1 MGLRRVSANPGSAL
15 GLGVSANQGSALGLT
30 MSLPVQPWTRR
41 GQSGFCLGCAPVVC
55 VGADD
60 KSTATTMTATTVKG
74 RRCNDDDDDDDETM
88 MTTAPAGDMT
98 VPAAN
103 THRDAPQKGFT
114 RRM

>member
-1 MGLRRVSANPGSAL
+1 M
-15 GLGVSANQGSALGLT
+15 SANQGSAMGLRASANQGAALGLT
-30 MSLPVQPWTRR
+30 MSLPVLPWARR

-55 VGADD
+55 IGADD
-60 KSTATTMTATTVKG
+60 KSTAATMTATTVKG
-74 RRCNDDDDDDDETM
+74 RRCDDDDDDDDETM

-103 THRDAPQKGFT
+103 TRRDAPQKGFT